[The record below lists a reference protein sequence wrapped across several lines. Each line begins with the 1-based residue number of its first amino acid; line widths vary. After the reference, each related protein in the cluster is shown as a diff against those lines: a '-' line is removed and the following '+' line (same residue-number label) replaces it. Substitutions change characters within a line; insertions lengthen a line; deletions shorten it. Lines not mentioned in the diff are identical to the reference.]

1 MSYITFTLLIKK
13 YGKQA
18 KLQEVMKKE
27 GIKNNG

>member
-1 MSYITFTLLIKK
+1 MSYITLTLLIEK

-18 KLQEVMKKE
+18 SFQEVIEKE

>member
-1 MSYITFTLLIKK
+1 MSYITLTLLIKK

-18 KLQEVMKKE
+18 KLQEVMEKE